1 MPGCLERVCQPAV
14 GKTSTET
21 SCAKPVRP
29 SVLCVVGESR
39 AVSGPFLW
47 RQLKDLMRPRRLP
60 SPSGSWSSTAAG
72 GSGATLFLNLS
83 PGPAP
88 HC

>member
-47 RQLKDLMRPRRLP
+47 RQLKDLMRPRRLRLP
-60 SPSGSWSSTAAG
+60 PGAG
-72 GSGATLFLNLS
+72 G
-83 PGPAP
+83 AP
-88 HC
+88 PLGEAVRRCS